1 MAPPSRRS
9 SRHWK
14 GSRENKGAPIGS
26 LCAPLPPQRRG
37 KRISRH
43 FSLPCASGGGG
54 PHQRWWGRKR
64 KRCTKITAAP
74 AGAGV
79 PLPVQVQM
87 NKEAARPPSVYVRTQ
102 SPKHGIDTPCEEN
115 SNTTPAP
122 RLGIGGPC
130 RRADERGAG
139 GRDRHYTS
147 PCKTQWPKPPTASLN
162 AQGTDADCAVQHPA
176 ADTRCVNAPSARTFP
191 NTKTRF
197 RPLIICTLSPP
208 PAGVRHNGEPP
219 ASAGAAEIKKDAHTG
234 VFFLEQFFL

>member
-14 GSRENKGAPIGS
+14 GSRAGDLDDGCSGRGRGYTPGSGADE
-26 LCAPLPPQRRG
+26 QRG
-37 KRISRH
+37 
-43 FSLPCASGGGG
+43 
-54 PHQRWWGRKR
+54 
-64 KRCTKITAAP
+64 CT
-74 AGAGV
+74 
-79 PLPVQVQM
+79 
-87 NKEAARPPSVYVRTQ
+87 PPSVCVRTQ

-139 GRDRHYTS
+139 GRDRHHTS
-147 PCKTQWPKPPTASLN
+147 PCKTQWPKHPTASLN

-197 RPLIICTLSPP
+197 RPLNICTLSPP

-219 ASAGAAEIKKDAHTG
+219 ASAGAAESKKTPTQAS
-234 VFFLEQFFL
+234 FFVEQFFIRCAAADTARLSSAISVGWHGIDGLKESPRGYSPRARRRRCT